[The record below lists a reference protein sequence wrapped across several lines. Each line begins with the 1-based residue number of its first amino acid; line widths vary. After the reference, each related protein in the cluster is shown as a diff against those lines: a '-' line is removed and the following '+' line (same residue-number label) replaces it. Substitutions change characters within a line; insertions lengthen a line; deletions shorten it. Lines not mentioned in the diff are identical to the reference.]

1 MTASS
6 KYVGLMALLAATCIG
21 AGCASRG
28 NSDLTRLLED
38 MQNHKTAS
46 SVVVNG
52 SHGPDSPSRRLPP
65 PPSQNGVGRHAS
77 AAGGNGVSP
86 KLGSITI
93 QPDCLLQIKV
103 EEDEGLNGSY
113 PVNEIGAVEFG
124 YVGPV
129 ILYNMTEEEAES
141 KIREV
146 LETRYFHNATVDVR
160 ILRAS
165 YDRVRISG
173 AVNTPGLI
181 RIGAG
186 DAISLNDALLRAG
199 GLRPAARGAKVKIV
213 REGLLSAV
221 ALAADGEEY
230 PLLAGNGKP
239 SVPDV
244 MLKNNDAVYVYSSE
258 AGAPAELG
266 EKEIMVLGE
275 VKKRGVYRFSGSEAC
290 TMMHLL
296 FKMGELPP
304 YANRKAVQIFRRDE
318 YGEETVIKVDAEK
331 ILEDGNPEED
341 IELENGDRVVVPARR
356 IHLF

>member
-1 MTASS
+1 M
-6 KYVGLMALLAATCIG
+6 VLVLLLAAACFG
-21 AGCASRG
+21 SGCVSRG
-28 NSDLTRLLED
+28 TSELSRLLED
-38 MQNHKTAS
+38 MQKLKTTSAA
-46 SVVVNG
+46 VVNG
-52 SHGPDSPSRRLPP
+52 SDGPDVPSARLPP
-65 PPSQNGVGRHAS
+65 PPSR
-77 AAGGNGVSP
+77 NGVSARTESRNT
-86 KLGSITI
+86 GNGESSNFSSITI

-113 PVNEIGAVEFG
+113 PINEIGALEFG

-129 ILYNMTEEEAES
+129 ILYNMTERAAET
-141 KIREV
+141 KIQEV
-146 LETRYFHNATVDVR
+146 LESRYFHKATVNVR

-173 AVNTPGLI
+173 AVNAPGLI

-186 DAISLNDALLRAG
+186 DSILLNDALLRAG

-221 ALAADGEEY
+221 ALASDGEVY
-230 PLLAGNGKP
+230 SLLAQNGKP
-239 SVPDV
+239 HVPEV
-244 MLKNNDAVYVYSSE
+244 SLHNNDVAYVYSSE
-258 AGAPAELG
+258 AGAPAQIG

-275 VKKRGVYRFSGSEAC
+275 VKKRGVYRFSGNEAC

-304 YANRKAVQIFRRDE
+304 YANKKAIEIFRRDE

-331 ILEDGNPEED
+331 ILRDGNPEED
-341 IELENGDRVVVPARR
+341 IELENGDRIRVPARR